1 LHDSPWRR
9 NAGSIAAL
17 ASTVAVPLG
26 LALAARALM
35 GPDDSWTVNLAS
47 QLGTAALFW
56 AWQAASPP
64 YGKGEGPAAQTPA
77 VAAAV
82 LCAFFAAQTAAGH
95 GQPDVA
101 GAAAWASVAIGAPL
115 AEELCFR
122 GPVLR
127 LIAERSGRIVAVVA
141 TSALFALVHSRDA
154 VGTLWTFVAGAAFAA
169 VSLRHGVAASMA
181 CHCAFNTVSQGLA
194 ASPLLWAASP
204 AVSAASSVTGILILA
219 APSVPALI
227 MKGGGHGLRRDT

>member
-1 LHDSPWRR
+1 MHDSPWRR
-9 NAGSIAAL
+9 IAGSVAAL

-26 LALAARALM
+26 LALAAQALM
-35 GPDDSWTVNLAS
+35 GPGDRWAVNLAS

-56 AWQAASPP
+56 TWQAASPP
-64 YGKGEGPAAQTPA
+64 YGKGEGRAAQAPA
-77 VAAAV
+77 VCAAV

-101 GAAAWASVAIGAPL
+101 GAAAWASIALGAPL

-127 LIAERSGRIVAVVA
+127 LVAGRCGRAVAVVA
-141 TSALFALVHSRDA
+141 TSAVFALVHSRDA
-154 VGTLWTFVAGAAFAA
+154 VGTLWTFVAGAAFAM
-169 VSLRHGVAASMA
+169 VSLRRGVAASMA

-194 ASPLLWAASP
+194 ASRLLWAAAP
-204 AVSAASSVTGILILA
+204 AASVAASIAGILILA
-219 APSVPALI
+219 APSVSASI
-227 MKGGGHGLRRDT
+227 TKGGGHGLRRDT